1 MVDGKLA
8 VRERDCSVVDE
19 GLEVARARVVAL
31 GFVEDAGEKRR
42 VVFPSECV
50 STHVGRDDGG
60 GVLVGSG
67 AFRRMFVSG

>member
-1 MVDGKLA
+1 MA
-8 VRERDCSVVDE
+8 H
-19 GLEVARARVVAL
+19 ARVEAL
-31 GFVEDAGEKRR
+31 GFVEDAGEKRG

-60 GVLVGSG
+60 GALVGSG